1 MPSAAA
7 PPDFEALWDYGNP
20 AATESRFLEALAQAE
35 ATASLDYLAQ
45 LETQIARTQGLR
57 ADFDTAA
64 SWLDRA
70 EARCAD
76 AEARGED
83 VRTARVRLLLERGRC
98 LNSSG
103 RPADSVP
110 LFEQALAQAEAAGLE
125 NLAVDAA
132 HMLGIAV
139 PGADGLDWNLG
150 AIARAE
156 AATDPQ
162 ARRWLG
168 SLYNNT
174 GWSLHDLG
182 RFDEALD
189 LFEKSLDFR
198 LAQAAAKPIRI
209 AQWCVARCLRSLGR
223 NDEALARQLAL
234 RDDFAATGEDDGF
247 VHEELGELYLLAG
260 RPDEARPEFAAAFR
274 LLGQDPL
281 FARNEAA
288 RLERLQALGQ

>member
-1 MPSAAA
+1 MPAEADRI
-7 PPDFEALWDYGNP
+7 DFDALWDYGNP
-20 AATESRFLEALAQAE
+20 AATESRFLEVLAQVE
-35 ATASLDYLAQ
+35 ATASADYLAQ
-45 LETQIARTQGLR
+45 LETQIARTHGLR
-57 ADFDTAA
+57 AEFDSAA
-64 SWLDRA
+64 KWLDRA
-70 EARCAD
+70 DFRCGA

-83 VRTARVRLLLERGRC
+83 VRTARVRWLLERGRC

-110 LFEQALAQAEAAGLE
+110 LFEQALTDAEAAGLE

-139 PGADGLDWNLG
+139 PGAGGLDWNLR
-150 AIARAE
+150 AIAMAE
-156 AATDPQ
+156 AAAEPR

-182 RFDEALD
+182 RFDEALA

-198 LAQAAAKPIRI
+198 LAQGVVKPSRI
-209 AQWCVARCLRSLGR
+209 ARWCVARCLRSLSR
-223 NDEALARQLAL
+223 NDEALTRQLAL
-234 RDDFAATGEDDGF
+234 RDDYAATGEDSGY

-260 RPDEARPEFAAAFR
+260 RSDEARAEFAVAAR
-274 LLGQDPL
+274 LLCQDPL

-288 RLERLQALGQ
+288 RLERLRTLGQ